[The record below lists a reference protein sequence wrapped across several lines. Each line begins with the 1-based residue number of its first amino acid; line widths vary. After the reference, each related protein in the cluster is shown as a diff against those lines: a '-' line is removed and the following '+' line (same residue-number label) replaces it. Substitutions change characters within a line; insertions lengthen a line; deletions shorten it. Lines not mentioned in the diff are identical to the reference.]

1 MSITVFLADDHA
13 IVRDGLK
20 LMLEEQPDMK
30 VVGLASN
37 GRDAINQI
45 KKLRPDV
52 AVLDFTMPELN
63 GIEAAKHIADGCPS
77 TSVIMLSMHSGTE
90 QVLWAFKAGAKGY
103 VLKESTGED
112 IIEAIRTVTK
122 GGFFLSEGVLEK
134 IVDYNLEQSLDFEQG
149 NLQAVLSRREQ
160 EILKLVV
167 EGKSSK
173 VIGDILSIS
182 PKTVNSYRYRMM
194 EKLNVRDV
202 TGLVKTGIQSGNR
215 RCSGKL

>member
-1 MSITVFLADDHA
+1 
-13 IVRDGLK
+13 
-20 LMLEEQPDMK
+20 
-30 VVGLASN
+30 
-37 GRDAINQI
+37 
-45 KKLRPDV
+45 V
-52 AVLDFTMPELN
+52 AVLDVTMPELN
-63 GIEAAKHIADGCPS
+63 GIEAAKHISDTCPT

-112 IIEAIRTVTK
+112 IMEAIRTVSK

-134 IVDYNLEQSLDFEQG
+134 IVDYNLEQQMDFEES
-149 NLQAVLSRREQ
+149 NLQSVLSRREQ

-173 VIGDILSIS
+173 AIGDILSIS

-194 EKLNVRDV
+194 EKLNVHDIA
-202 TGLVKTGIQSGNR
+202 GLVKIAIQNGITELQ
-215 RCSGKL
+215 

>member
-1 MSITVFLADDHA
+1 MSITIFLADDHA
-13 IVRDGLK
+13 IVRDGLR

-30 VVGLASN
+30 VVGMASN
-37 GRDAINQI
+37 GRDAIHQI
-45 KKLRPDV
+45 KKLCPNV
-52 AVLDFTMPELN
+52 AVLDVTMPELN
-63 GIEAAKHIADGCPS
+63 GIEAAKHISDTCPS

-90 QVLWAFKAGAKGY
+90 QVLWAFRSGAKGY

-112 IIEAIRTVTK
+112 IIEAIRTVSR

-134 IVDYNLEQSLDFEQG
+134 IVDYNIEQHMDFEQS
-149 NLQAVLSRREQ
+149 NIQSLLSSREQ

-173 VIGDILSIS
+173 TIGDILSIS

-194 EKLNVRDV
+194 EKLKVHDLP
-202 TGLVKTGIQSGNR
+202 GLVRFAIQNGITLLR
-215 RCSGKL
+215 

>member
-1 MSITVFLADDHA
+1 LSITVFLADDHA
-13 IVRDGLK
+13 IVRDGLR

-30 VVGLASN
+30 VVGTASN
-37 GRDAINQI
+37 GRDAINQV
-45 KKLRPDV
+45 KKLCPNV
-52 AVLDFTMPELN
+52 AVLDVTMPELN
-63 GIEAAKHIADGCPS
+63 GIEAAKHISDSCPS

-112 IIEAIRTVTK
+112 IMEAIRTVSK

-134 IVDYNLEQSLDFEQG
+134 IVDYNLEQQMDFEES
-149 NLQAVLSRREQ
+149 NLQSVLSRREQ

-173 VIGDILSIS
+173 AIGDILSIS

-194 EKLNVRDV
+194 EKLNVRDLP
-202 TGLVKTGIQSGNR
+202 GLVRFAIQNGVTE
-215 RCSGKL
+215 LQ

>member
-1 MSITVFLADDHA
+1 LSITVFLADDHA
-13 IVRDGLK
+13 IVRDGLR
-20 LMLEEQPDMK
+20 LMLEDQPDMK
-30 VVGLASN
+30 VVGMASN
-37 GRDAINQI
+37 GRDAITQV
-45 KKLRPDV
+45 KKLCPNV
-52 AVLDFTMPELN
+52 AVLDVTMPELN
-63 GIEAAKHIADGCPS
+63 GIEAAKHISDTCPT

-112 IIEAIRTVTK
+112 IMEAIRTVSK

-134 IVDYNLEQSLDFEQG
+134 IVDYNLEQQMDFEES
-149 NLQAVLSRREQ
+149 NLQSVLSRREQ

-173 VIGDILSIS
+173 AIGDILSIS

-194 EKLNVRDV
+194 EKLNVHDLPSLVRFAIQN
-202 TGLVKTGIQSGNR
+202 GLTVLR
-215 RCSGKL
+215 